1 MNSECLATSVTA
13 HANEILARCG
23 ITANPY
29 FRDLLDGTMPLDAFR
44 RTQEQFFF
52 AVTFFPRPM
61 AALVGRIPNPK
72 QRLDVLHNL
81 VEEHGEF
88 QEHRFHHNT
97 FQQFL
102 RTIGSNPDTLDNLMI
117 WPEVRAFNSVLTT
130 ACVLDELEVGVA
142 CMGVIEQ
149 AFAGISALIGRA
161 VVDRGWV
168 KTEELVHYKLHAE
181 IDERH
186 AEEFFAVVEAGWQD
200 GSRRYF
206 IEQGLELGTYIFD
219 RLYHDLH
226 AAHSTRSPKYHRQ
239 PHNTN
244 GSNSVLRCDR

>member
-1 MNSECLATSVTA
+1 MGGTTPQAGVSARASA
-13 HANEILARCG
+13 ILERSG
-23 ITANPY
+23 IMVNPY
-29 FRDLLDGTMPLDAFR
+29 FRDLESGAMALDAFR

-61 AALVGRIPNPK
+61 AALVGRIPDPK

-102 RTIGSNPDTLDNLMI
+102 RTLGSDPTRLDDLII

-130 ACVLDELEVGVA
+130 ACVLDDLEVGVA

-149 AFAGISALIGRA
+149 AFAGISALIGR
-161 VVDRGWV
+161 VVVERGWV
-168 KTEELVHYKLHAE
+168 KADELVHYRLHAA

-186 AEEFFAVVEAGWQD
+186 ADEFFAVVEAGWQD

-206 IEQGLELGTYIFD
+206 VEQGLELGVFIFD
-219 RLYHDLH
+219 RMYRDLH
-226 AAHSTRSPKYHRQ
+226 AAGATRVPQYHTA
-239 PHNTN
+239 PHNTR
-244 GSNSVLRCDR
+244 GDGSVLRCG